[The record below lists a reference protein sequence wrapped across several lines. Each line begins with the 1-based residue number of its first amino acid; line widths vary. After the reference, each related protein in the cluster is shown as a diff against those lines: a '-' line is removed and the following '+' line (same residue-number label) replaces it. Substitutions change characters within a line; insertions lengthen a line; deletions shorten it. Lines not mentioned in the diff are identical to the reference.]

1 MKHLFTACCFLSLVL
16 PAAVLQAESAAAIL
30 SRMDQAAPGFQAMS
44 ANVRLTTYT
53 ATIDDKT
60 VEDGTL
66 VMQRLKK
73 NGSVRAILDFRQQK
87 DARVIAFL
95 GNIVRMYWPKTQFY
109 QDYDFGKNN
118 NLMDQL
124 LLLGFGSSGKELAAG
139 YDITAEGTENLGGQ
153 DTTKLLLIPK
163 SASVKEKL
171 LKIEIWIPA
180 HAAYQIQQR
189 FYQPA
194 NNYLLAVY
202 NGIDFKPVIKGKQL
216 DFKPPPG
223 AKKGS

>member
-1 MKHLFTACCFLSLVL
+1 MKHLITACCLFSFVWS
-16 PAAVLQAESAAAIL
+16 ASVLQAETAEAIL
-30 SRMDQAAPGFQAMS
+30 SRMDQAAPNFHAMS
-44 ANVRLTTYT
+44 ANVRLTTYN

-66 VMQRLKK
+66 TMQRLK
-73 NGSVRAILDFRQQK
+73 NGSVRAIVDFTGQK

-95 GNIVRMYWPKTQFY
+95 GNIVRMYYPKTQFY
-109 QDYDFGKNN
+109 QDYDLGKNN
-118 NLMDQL
+118 NVLQQF
-124 LLLGFGSSGKELAAG
+124 LLLGFGSSGKELANA
-139 YDITAEGTENLGGQ
+139 YDITAEGTEKVGGQ

-171 LKIEIWIPA
+171 LKIEMWIPVNG
-180 HAAYQIQQR
+180 AYPIQQK

-194 NNYLLAVY
+194 NNYLLATY
-202 NGIDFKPVIKGKQL
+202 SGFNFKPAIKGKQL
-216 DFKPPPG
+216 DFKPPAG

>member
-1 MKHLFTACCFLSLVL
+1 
-16 PAAVLQAESAAAIL
+16 
-30 SRMDQAAPGFQAMS
+30 MS

-53 ATIDDKT
+53 ATIADTT

-124 LLLGFGSSGKELAAG
+124 LLLGFGSSGKELAAA
-139 YDITAEGTENLGGQ
+139 YDITAEGTEKVGGQ
-153 DTTKLLLIPK
+153 DTTKLQLIPK

-171 LKIEIWIPA
+171 LRIEIWIPTN
-180 HAAYQIQQR
+180 AAYPIQQR

-194 NNYLLAVY
+194 NNYLLAAY
-202 NGIDFKPVIKGKQL
+202 SGIDFKPVIKDKQL
-216 DFKPPPG
+216 NFKPPPG